1 MPLFVYARHASNCPK
16 KHDRFWRRC
25 HCPKW
30 IRGFLNEKTVRT
42 TAKTRSWEAAEQKR
56 NCMELNATA
65 PAAIREART
74 LTLKNALAAFVSDA
88 QDRNLA
94 TATVDK
100 LKTLKR
106 QFEAFADEQGLSL
119 LCEVRVAHLRAFRS
133 TWKGGAIAR
142 KGKQERLSS
151 FFNFCIRNEWL
162 QENLVKKLTRILVQD
177 APTDYFPRQ
186 EFERIIQ
193 ASYEYKPKVWKESR
207 YQAERLRT
215 LTLLNRRSN
224 SAAGRPSQT
233 GLLHQDQK

>member
-1 MPLFVYARHASNCPK
+1 MPLFVYTRHDGNCAK

-30 IRGFLNEKTVRT
+30 IRGFLNGKTIRT

-56 NCMELNATA
+56 NRMELNATA

-133 TWKGGAIAR
+133 LEVEQHRRVLQKAVPMR
-142 KGKQERLSS
+142 ERSSMYRLVSICYSS
-151 FFNFCIRNEWL
+151 FH
-162 QENLVKKLTRILVQD
+162 Q
-177 APTDYFPRQ
+177 
-186 EFERIIQ
+186 
-193 ASYEYKPKVWKESR
+193 SYEC
-207 YQAERLRT
+207 LL
-215 LTLLNRRSN
+215 LTGSW
-224 SAAGRPSQT
+224 SH
-233 GLLHQDQK
+233 LLHLLSTNTHAVFSSKSKFAEVSCCGSAFPANGIWYTCRLPAK